1 MLSEFFITL
10 NFALGVTGPIF
21 ILVLLGIC
29 LKALRVVDSGLLD
42 GASKLVF
49 LVSLP
54 ALLFLSVANAD
65 IRSTFNGELVGVGIV
80 GSLIIFIGST
90 LAARWLVENPRDRG
104 VFVQG
109 AFRGNLAIVGL
120 AFCYLAYGEEGIARA
135 SIFMAA
141 LTLVYNFLAV
151 ITLSAS
157 LGNSGSK
164 LVGVA
169 IQVFKNPLMIAIAL
183 GILVSALRLK
193 VPPILDS
200 SLQTLA
206 NMTLPLALICIGGTI
221 SIAEFKNS
229 STASMVAVL
238 IKLIITPVVL
248 VFLAYL
254 VGIEKLDLGV
264 LFLMISA
271 PSAAAGYVMVQGMGG
286 NGRLAANIVVISTLA
301 SVVTVSAG
309 LVILKMLSL
318 I

>member
-1 MLSEFFITL
+1 MLSDFFTTL

-29 LKALRVVDSGLLD
+29 LKTLRVVDENLLD

-65 IRSTFNGELVGVGIV
+65 IRSTFNGKLVGIGLLGTLIV
-80 GSLIIFIGST
+80 FFVST
-90 LAARWLVENPRDRG
+90 IVAKFVVKNLRDRG

-109 AFRGNLAIVGL
+109 GFRGNVAIVGL
-120 AFCYLAYGEEGIARA
+120 AFVFLAYGETGVARA

-141 LTLVYNFLAV
+141 LTLAYNFLAV
-151 ITLSAS
+151 VTLSTS
-157 LGNSGSK
+157 LGKSGSK
-164 LVGVA
+164 FTSVA
-169 IQVFKNPLMIAIAL
+169 VHVVKNPLMIAITL
-183 GILVSALRLK
+183 GIVFSLLK
-193 VPPILDS
+193 IDMPPVVDS

-221 SIAEFKNS
+221 SLAEFRNS
-229 STASMVAVL
+229 SLASVVAVV
-238 IKLIITPVVL
+238 IKLLITPIVL
-248 VFLAYL
+248 VAIAWFLS
-254 VGIEKLDLGV
+254 VDKFDLGI
-264 LFLMISA
+264 LFLMMSA

-309 LVILKMLSL
+309 LVCLKMLQL